1 MKTPFGTESAG
12 DAPQRKRRWTPLVI
26 GGVVV
31 SLLVGGA
38 FAASITVNT
47 GNAIEF
53 GQGQAQ
59 VTTCAVGDLTPTI
72 ASAFVPSPG
81 GPGAF
86 ASVVVTLSGIPSG
99 CDGKWIRIGLYDAN
113 PDPLADPP
121 IDPTIPLD
129 QILFNPVVNDGT
141 TSFTLS
147 SSHATGCGPNDG
159 SGVSTC
165 GPTTDTYDGAYVY
178 DPTAGSALYSTDQVT
193 DFTVESFDSNPGT
206 TV

>member
-38 FAASITVNT
+38 FAASITVNG
-47 GNAIEF
+47 GNTIEF

-81 GPGAF
+81 GAGSF
-86 ASVVVTLSGIPSG
+86 ADVVVTLSGVPLT
-99 CDGKWIRIGLYDAN
+99 CEGKWIRISLFDAN
-113 PDPLADPP
+113 AGDPSS
-121 IDPTIPLD
+121 PLD
-129 QILFNPVVNDGT
+129 QILFNPYCGCDGNDY
-141 TSFTLS
+141 FTLEIGRA
-147 SSHATGCGPNDG
+147 H
-159 SGVSTC
+159 V
-165 GPTTDTYDGAYVY
+165 
-178 DPTAGSALYSTDQVT
+178 
-193 DFTVESFDSNPGT
+193 
-206 TV
+206 